1 MSLDINI
8 SFNEIENMWIFAPEG
23 ELDIFSS
30 PNFKEKVVN
39 AFESRNSDI
48 IIDLE
53 KLEYVDSTG
62 LGALISIL
70 RRLKENNNKI
80 YIDNIKPNIKK
91 LFLITELDKLF
102 VIRSE
107 INE

>member
-70 RRLKENNNKI
+70 RRLKESNNKI

>member
-8 SFNEIENMWIFAPEG
+8 NFDEKENMWVFGPEG

-48 IIDLE
+48 KIDFE

-70 RRLKENNNKI
+70 RKVKEKDNNV
-80 YIDNIKPNIKK
+80 YIHNIKPNIKK

-102 VIRSE
+102 IIRSE
-107 INE
+107 IDE

>member
-8 SFNEIENMWIFAPEG
+8 SFKETENMWVFAPEG

-39 AFESRNSDI
+39 AYDSRNSDI

-62 LGALISIL
+62 LGALISIF
-70 RRLKENNNKI
+70 RKLKESNNKI
-80 YIDNIKPNIKK
+80 IIDNIKPNIKK

>member
-8 SFNEIENMWIFAPEG
+8 SFNETENMWIFAPEG

-70 RRLKENNNKI
+70 RKLKENDNKI

>member
-8 SFNEIENMWIFAPEG
+8 NFNEIENMWIFAPEG

-70 RRLKENNNKI
+70 RRLKESNNKI

>member
-8 SFNEIENMWIFAPEG
+8 NFDEKENMWVFGPEG

-39 AFESRNSDI
+39 SYDSKNSDI
-48 IIDLE
+48 VIDFE
-53 KLEYVDSTG
+53 ELEYVDSTG
-62 LGALISIL
+62 LGALISLL
-70 RRLKENNNKI
+70 RKVKENDNKI

>member
-1 MSLDINI
+1 MSLDIDI
-8 SFNEIENMWIFAPEG
+8 SFNEIENMWVFALKG

-48 IIDLE
+48 MIDFE
-53 KLEYVDSTG
+53 NLEYVDSTG

-80 YIDNIKPNIKK
+80 FIDNIKANIKK

-102 VIRSE
+102 IIRSE

>member
-70 RRLKENNNKI
+70 RRLKESNNKI

-102 VIRSE
+102 LIRSE

>member
-1 MSLDINI
+1 MSLDISI
-8 SFNEIENMWIFAPEG
+8 SFNEKDNMWVFGPEG

-30 PNFKEKVVN
+30 PNFKEKVVSS
-39 AFESRNSDI
+39 FESRNSDI
-48 IIDLE
+48 QIDFI

-70 RRLKENNNKI
+70 RKLKESNNKI

-91 LFLITELDKLF
+91 LFMITELDKLF
-102 VIRSE
+102 IIRSE
-107 INE
+107 IND

>member
-1 MSLDINI
+1 MSLDINVN
-8 SFNEIENMWIFAPEG
+8 FNEKENMWVFGPEG

-39 AFESRNSDI
+39 AFDSRNSDI
-48 IIDLE
+48 KLDFE

-70 RRLKENNNKI
+70 RKVKEKDNNI
-80 YIDNIKPNIKK
+80 YIYNIKPNIKK

-102 VIRSE
+102 HIRSE
-107 INE
+107 IDE

>member
-8 SFNEIENMWIFAPEG
+8 SFNEKENIWVFEPTG

-39 AFESRNSDI
+39 AYESRNSDI
-48 IIDLE
+48 KIDFE
-53 KLEYVDSTG
+53 GLEYVDSTG

-70 RRLKENNNKI
+70 RKVKESNNII

-91 LFLITELDKLF
+91 LFMITELDKLF

-107 INE
+107 IND

>member
-8 SFNEIENMWIFAPEG
+8 NFDEKKDMWVFGPEG

-39 AFESRNSDI
+39 AYDSKNTDI
-48 IIDLE
+48 NIDFE

-70 RRLKENNNKI
+70 RKVKENNNQI

>member
-1 MSLDINI
+1 MSLDMNV
-8 SFNEIENMWIFAPEG
+8 SFNEKENIWVFAPEG

-48 IIDLE
+48 MIDLE

-70 RRLKENNNKI
+70 RNLKEKDYKI

-102 VIRSE
+102 IIRSE
-107 INE
+107 IND

>member
-8 SFNEIENMWIFAPEG
+8 SFNEIENMWIFAPKG

-70 RRLKENNNKI
+70 RRLKESNNKI